1 MLLLHVFWK
10 LQLQIL
16 NVLQQ
21 GIFADV
27 IFSSMAIYLKNA
39 LILCSFS
46 QESKL
51 WLNHSF
57 GYNIDSEEHDLSILR
72 DEMFG
77 PILTL

>member
-10 LQLQIL
+10 LQLQLL

-51 WLNHSF
+51 
-57 GYNIDSEEHDLSILR
+57 
-72 DEMFG
+72 
-77 PILTL
+77 